1 MTAGLLTAELVHLF
15 HPPLLAVAIIVRLH
29 AHHRTRAR
37 AQLEMLLRQQGVRT
51 RQEQLRSRRW
61 RRRRRGSRAFASSVP
76 PQRLVCGYLLVVD
89 LLEHQGGRSSYSG
102 RQCEDEHEQ

>member
-61 RRRRRGSRAFASSVP
+61 RRRRRGSRACLAAALAVSGVRFAETMVEGGTTASLP
-76 PQRLVCGYLLVVD
+76 RGVD
-89 LLEHQGGRSSYSG
+89 G
-102 RQCEDEHEQ
+102 CWTTA